1 MGTPTEARPDLC
13 VIGTDPAGIEIAL
26 AAAALGVP
34 TFLVTDAPENDAPP
48 DAAFALTLQRLRA
61 IGVRVIEA
69 RAAFTDKDRLAAGD
83 GLIRARRYVIAARSS
98 PRLPEIDGIVL
109 PPLWDGVGA
118 PQHLLVLGGGSE
130 GVARAQAARR
140 AGIRVTLIAEGA
152 LLADVDAEIAAILR
166 AYLERQGIALR
177 EHVPLA
183 SGTIAPDERDG
194 FTLTFSDGPGPLA
207 FTHLALASGETPV
220 LDHLGLAKAGIALAG
235 GRPVVGANLR
245 TTNRRIHA
253 VGAASGLGSHHMRAE
268 VGAVLAGVLFRK
280 SVKLDPM
287 HLSRLTLTR
296 PGIAEIGLRERDIPQ
311 GRLSRYRFYRASLT
325 ETGRGAA
332 QENGVAKSE
341 PAGQIKVITTPDGRL
356 QGASILAD
364 DAAELIVPLAL
375 AMTEGVPLT
384 RLASLPIGAPSH
396 AEALGALARQALGER
411 LRTPGSRR
419 LMRFLRLFG

>member
-34 TFLVTDAPENDAPP
+34 TVLVTDEPANDAPP
-48 DAAFALTLQRLRA
+48 DASFALTLHRLRA
-61 IGVRVIEA
+61 IGVRVVEA
-69 RAAFTDKDRLAAGD
+69 RATFMDKDRLAAGD
-83 GLIRARRYVIAARSS
+83 GAIRARRYVIAARST
-98 PRLPEIDGIVL
+98 PCRPEIAGIGH
-109 PPLWDGVGA
+109 PPLWDGKAGV
-118 PQHLLVLGGGSE
+118 PHLLVLGGDGE

-140 AGIRVTLIAEGA
+140 LGLRVTLITQSA
-152 LLADVDAEIAAILR
+152 LLDDVDAEIAGILR
-166 AYLERQGIALR
+166 VHLERQGIALR

-194 FTLTFSDGPGPLA
+194 FTLTFDEGPGPLV
-207 FTHLALASGETPV
+207 FTHLALAAGEVPA
-220 LDHLGLAKAGIALAG
+220 LDHLGLAKAGVALRG
-235 GRPVVGANLR
+235 GFPVVGANLR

-253 VGAASGLGSHHMRAE
+253 VGAASGLDPRHAKAQ
-268 VGAVLAGVLFRK
+268 VGAVLAGVLFRR
-280 SVKLDPM
+280 SVKLDPA
-287 HLSRLTLTR
+287 HLSRLVLTR
-296 PGIAEIGLRERDIPQ
+296 PGIAEIGLRERDIPRE
-311 GRLSRYRFYRASLT
+311 RLARYRFYRASLA
-325 ETGRGAA
+325 ETGEGAVK
-332 QENGVAKSE
+332 GE
-341 PAGQIKVITTPDGRL
+341 PTGQIKVITTPDGRL

-384 RLASLPIGAPSH
+384 RLASLPIAAPSH
-396 AEALGALARQALGER
+396 AEALGALARQAVGER

>member
-1 MGTPTEARPDLC
+1 MASPTEARPDLC

-26 AAAALGVP
+26 AAAALGAP
-34 TFLVTDAPENDAPP
+34 TLLVTDEPIHDAPLP
-48 DAAFALTLQRLRA
+48 LTLQRLQA
-61 IGVRVIEA
+61 VGVRVVEA
-69 RAAFTDKDRLAAGD
+69 RGAFMDKDRLAAGD
-83 GLIRARRYVIAARSS
+83 AVIRARRYVIAVRST
-98 PRLPEIDGIVL
+98 PHRPDVTGMEQA
-109 PPLWDGVGA
+109 PLWDGKAGV
-118 PQHLLVLGGGSE
+118 PHLLVLGGGGE

-140 AGIRVTLIAEGA
+140 AGGRVTLIAEKA
-152 LLADVDAEIAAILR
+152 LLADVDEEIAAIFR
-166 AYLERQGIALR
+166 AHLERQGIALR
-177 EHVPLA
+177 AHVALA

-194 FTLTFSDGPGPLA
+194 FTLSFEGGPGPLT
-207 FTHLALASGETPV
+207 FTHLALATGEVPV
-220 LDHLGLAKAGIALAG
+220 LDHLGLAKAGIALKD
-235 GRPVVGANLR
+235 GRLVVGANLR
-245 TTNRRIHA
+245 TTNRRVHA
-253 VGAASGLGSHHMRAE
+253 VGAAGGLDQHHMRAA

-280 SVKLDPM
+280 SVKLDPA

-311 GRLSRYRFYRASLT
+311 GRLSRYRFHRASLA
-325 ETGRGAA
+325 ETGKDAA
-332 QENGVAKSE
+332 KGE
-341 PAGQIKVITTPDGRL
+341 PSGQIKLITTPDGRL
-356 QGASILAD
+356 QGASIVAD